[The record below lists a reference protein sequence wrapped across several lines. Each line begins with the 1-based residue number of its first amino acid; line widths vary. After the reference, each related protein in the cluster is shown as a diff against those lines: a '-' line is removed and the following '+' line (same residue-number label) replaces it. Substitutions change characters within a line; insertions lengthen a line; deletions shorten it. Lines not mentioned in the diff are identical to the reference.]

1 MLAQDHALQHDEHVQ
16 IPVSVGIPT
25 GVRISFLACIGLAI
39 LVLGLVIAASAA
51 NHVWPSSAS
60 LKVPL

>member
-1 MLAQDHALQHDEHVQ
+1 MPAQDHALQPDEQVR
-16 IPVSVGIPT
+16 IPVSAGIPR
-25 GVRISFLACIGLAI
+25 GVRISFLACAGLAI
-39 LVLGLVIAASAA
+39 LILGLVIAASAA